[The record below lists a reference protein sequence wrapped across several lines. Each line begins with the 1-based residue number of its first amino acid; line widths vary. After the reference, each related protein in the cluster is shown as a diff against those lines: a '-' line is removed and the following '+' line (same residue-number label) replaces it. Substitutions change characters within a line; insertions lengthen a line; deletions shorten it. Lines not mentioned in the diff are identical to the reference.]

1 MRGRQRR
8 VAIVFATKLTERG
21 QLNQQRPRV
30 PNDAPPRHNRLRPL
44 HWLLSVRL
52 TLTTSATQPSH
63 LTWHPPSA
71 YKIHDNMGPFVL
83 AAGAY
88 LGISAGLLW
97 TAQGSLMLAYPTE
110 DQKGIFIGIFWS
122 IFNLGGVVG
131 AAVSFG
137 NNFDNTV
144 RFPQSCASPD
154 RLSDRST

>member
-1 MRGRQRR
+1 M
-8 VAIVFATKLTERG
+8 
-21 QLNQQRPRV
+21 
-30 PNDAPPRHNRLRPL
+30 
-44 HWLLSVRL
+44 
-52 TLTTSATQPSH
+52 
-63 LTWHPPSA
+63 HP
-71 YKIHDNMGPFVL
+71 NMGPFVL

-110 DQKGIFIGIFWS
+110 DQKGMFIGIFWS

-144 RFPQSCASPD
+144 RFPPACVSSRRPSNRYMRITDQLWLAHSFTVVC
-154 RLSDRST
+154 LF

>member
-1 MRGRQRR
+1 
-8 VAIVFATKLTERG
+8 
-21 QLNQQRPRV
+21 
-30 PNDAPPRHNRLRPL
+30 
-44 HWLLSVRL
+44 
-52 TLTTSATQPSH
+52 
-63 LTWHPPSA
+63 
-71 YKIHDNMGPFVL
+71 MGPFVL

-144 RFPQSCASPD
+144 RPTPFLCVAPPPA
-154 RLSDRST
+154 